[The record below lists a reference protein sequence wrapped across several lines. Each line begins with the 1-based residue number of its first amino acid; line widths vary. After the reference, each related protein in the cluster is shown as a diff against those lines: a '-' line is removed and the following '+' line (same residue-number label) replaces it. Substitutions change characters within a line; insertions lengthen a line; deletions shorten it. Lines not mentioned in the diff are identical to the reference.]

1 MLGRPF
7 GAHLATSGVPHPGVQ
22 RKMPYMR
29 SPTGKGCLFTLD
41 PFASFRARQDAD
53 DGFSQFNHYTAF
65 RFGMTFR

>member
-1 MLGRPF
+1 MIGGERKG
-7 GAHLATSGVPHPGVQ
+7 GALAPPPEFLHFWSID
-22 RKMPYMR
+22 
-29 SPTGKGCLFTLD
+29 SPLPKGKGCLFTLD